1 MPAGEVLAVPRAGQ
15 DVTDQDPVPQFR
27 DIDDVITYYKAL
39 VRTRRDLLQSQWWHR
54 QLLEQG
60 KVLQQQIRAE
70 KEAEILR
77 CKDELVQLQES
88 LEQAQRDICQW
99 VRSCGGNGGA
109 LQGVRSG
116 SSCSQGL
123 WQGPEGFVVGGDA

>member
-1 MPAGEVLAVPRAGQ
+1 MFQLGRPWPCPGQ
-15 DVTDQDPVPQFR
+15 GVTDQDPVPQFR

-39 VRTRRDLLQSQWWHR
+39 VRTRKDLLQSQWWHR

-70 KEAEILR
+70 KEAEILQ

-88 LEQAQRDICQW
+88 LEQARRDIGQW
-99 VRSCGGNGGA
+99 VRSNGGDRGA

-116 SSCSQGL
+116 SSFSQGL
-123 WQGPEGFVVGGDA
+123 VAGFVVGGDA